1 MGVGDLKTRLYVKQD
16 LNKGSQIIL
25 SKEQAHYL
33 RNVLRLREGDNIALF
48 NGRDGE
54 WKTEI
59 INIEKKN
66 VLVCV
71 NICSRP
77 QEITADIWLIFAPIK
92 GLRVDF
98 IAQKAT
104 ELGVNMLCPVFTE
117 HTSVTR
123 VNVERL
129 LSNAIEAAE
138 QSGRLSVPQIHSPVR
153 LEKLIE
159 DWPKGRFLFCCD
171 ETGGGK
177 PILGAFEEN
186 KGPAGLLI
194 GPEGGFSNREL
205 DQLDKLS
212 NVCRVS
218 LGEKIL
224 RSDTAA
230 FAALVCWQ
238 AAIGDWNAPKD
249 KSND

>member
-59 INIEKKN
+59 INIDKKN

-98 IAQKAT
+98 VAQKAT

-159 DWPKGRFLFCCD
+159 KVINENQDKVKEYKSGKEKLFGFFVGQTMKVSD
-171 ETGGGK
+171 GK
-177 PILGAFEEN
+177 ANPQLVNEIL
-186 KGPAGLLI
+186 KK
-194 GPEGGFSNREL
+194 
-205 DQLDKLS
+205 KL
-212 NVCRVS
+212 
-218 LGEKIL
+218 K
-224 RSDTAA
+224 
-230 FAALVCWQ
+230 
-238 AAIGDWNAPKD
+238 
-249 KSND
+249 